1 MKKYLLSL
9 LILGLV
15 VAAVMPAGTLYAAP
29 SDEQLEQEVLAL
41 RRQIHELRK
50 QIIDKYVAAGK
61 LPAAE
66 AQLRK
71 QRLDERFEWQLKHGF
86 NKDSCSPGKEGKS
99 KGKISK
105 PKLKDLKNQPA
116 D

>member
-1 MKKYLLSL
+1 M
-9 LILGLV
+9 V
-15 VAAVMPAGTLYAAP
+15 AVMPAGMSYAAP
-29 SDEQLEQEVLAL
+29 SDDEKLEKEVLAL
-41 RRQIHELRK
+41 RRQMHELGK

-61 LPAAE
+61 LTAAE

-71 QRLDERFEWQLKHGF
+71 QRMDDSFEWYMKHGF
-86 NKDSCSPGKEGKS
+86 SKDSCFPGKEGKG
-99 KGKISK
+99 KGKIFK

>member
-1 MKKYLLSL
+1 
-9 LILGLV
+9 
-15 VAAVMPAGTLYAAP
+15 MPAGTLYAAP